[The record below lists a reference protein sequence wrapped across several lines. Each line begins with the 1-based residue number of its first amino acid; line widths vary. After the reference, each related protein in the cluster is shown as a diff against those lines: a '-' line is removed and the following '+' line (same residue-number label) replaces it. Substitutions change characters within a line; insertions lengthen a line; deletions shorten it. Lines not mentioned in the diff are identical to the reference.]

1 MEKVDDENDSR
12 LRTVKLE
19 STVQF
24 LELFEWNARIS
35 THVSHLENRSEH
47 SVVYRGLKDWLVGEG
62 NQITKDYLEDQEN
75 VIRVTKRKT
84 WK

>member
-35 THVSHLENRSEH
+35 THVSHLENGSEH
-47 SVVYRGLKDWLVGEG
+47 SVV
-62 NQITKDYLEDQEN
+62 
-75 VIRVTKRKT
+75 
-84 WK
+84 